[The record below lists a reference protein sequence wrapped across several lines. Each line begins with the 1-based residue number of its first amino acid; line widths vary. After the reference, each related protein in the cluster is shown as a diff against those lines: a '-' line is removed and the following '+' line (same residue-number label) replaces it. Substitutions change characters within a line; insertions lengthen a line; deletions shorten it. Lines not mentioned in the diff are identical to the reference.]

1 MNESSNYEME
11 ELVLNYLYEKID
23 YHKKLILDGYLRLYG
38 TREGLKAFLRDELGF
53 EKTFRI

>member
-38 TREGLKAFLRDELGF
+38 TREGLKAFLRAELGF

>member
-11 ELVLNYLYEKID
+11 ELVLNYLYEKTD